1 MQDFGQANNKEKR
14 VAGVSR
20 TDFGLSV
27 LMADHDSIRKLAE
40 ALVNELKES
49 GKAVAT
55 AESCTGGWVA
65 KAITDIAGS
74 SAVFGYGIVT
84 YSNGAKESIVGVQ
97 NRTLDEYGSVSAE
110 VVKEMAKGALGLSGA
125 DIAVAVSGVAGPD
138 GGTAAKPVGAVW
150 FAWAVRDGANAVV
163 DTRLEQFSGDR
174 ELVREAS
181 VAYALQGLRER
192 IAT

>member
-1 MQDFGQANNKEKR
+1 
-14 VAGVSR
+14 
-20 TDFGLSV
+20 
-27 LMADHDSIRKLAE
+27 MADHDSIRKLAE

-74 SAVFGYGIVT
+74 SAVFGYGLVT
-84 YSNGAKESIVGVQ
+84 YSNGAKESIIGVQ
-97 NRTLDEYGSVSAE
+97 NKTLDEYGSVSAE
-110 VVKEMAKGALGLSGA
+110 VVEEMAKGALRLSGA

-138 GGTAAKPVGAVW
+138 GGTAVKPVGTVW

-163 DTRLEQFSGDR
+163 DTQLEQFSGDR